1 MQGSQT
7 GWWCHRS
14 PCQGTGAGR
23 RKQSPYFATL
33 SQLHFPHT
41 GPAAGKLLQH
51 AAAHKAVLV
60 WLGHDHDGGGVVGHG
75 NDGGGDV
82 VEDDYGGGDVG
93 HDDDGDGNVVHGGDG
108 DGDVGHGGDARVLIE
123 GWAEH
128 ED

>member
-41 GPAAGKLLQH
+41 GPAPGKLLQH
-51 AAAHKAVLV
+51 AAAHKAVLA
-60 WLGHDHDGGGVVGHG
+60 WLGHDHDGGGDVGHG
-75 NDGGGDV
+75 ND
-82 VEDDYGGGDVG
+82 GGGDVG

-108 DGDVGHGGDARVLIE
+108 DGDAGHGGDARVLIE